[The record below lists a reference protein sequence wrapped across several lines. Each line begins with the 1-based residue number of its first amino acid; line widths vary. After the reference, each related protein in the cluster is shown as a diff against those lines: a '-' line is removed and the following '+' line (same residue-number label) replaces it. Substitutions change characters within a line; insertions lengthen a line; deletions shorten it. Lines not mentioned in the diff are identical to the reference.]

1 MVHTIHVVLAGAWPG
16 GVLFTAFV
24 VSPALEVMK
33 WVEAERVGVRAEIGR
48 RSLQK
53 LSLKVSRVSWA
64 NLEVS
69 VVVRALAANA

>member
-1 MVHTIHVVLAGAWPG
+1 MVHTIHVVLAGAWLR

-24 VSPALEVMK
+24 VSPALEALK
-33 WVEAERVGVRAEIGR
+33 WVEAERLGVRAEIGR

-53 LSLKVSRVSWA
+53 LSPKVSRVSWA

-69 VVVRALAANA
+69 VVVRALVANA